1 LLDTARAAGLA
12 VTAQLP
18 PAWPDLP
25 AAVDRTAYRILQEA
39 LTNAAKHGPGGSA
52 RVTVDA
58 RDGALEIDVISRV
71 SDVAGSAR
79 AAPVGPVEQVGP
91 LGPAGAGT
99 GFGLLTMRDRAQRLG
114 GQVEAVRSIPA
125 LASAGGPAAAARLR
139 ASRGGAGV
147 TAAPD
152 TAIRVLVVDDHAAVR
167 AGIAAVLETAG
178 DVRVVGEAGDGAT
191 AVRQA
196 RALRPDVVLMDLR
209 MPGSDG
215 VAATRAVVGE
225 GLADVLVLTVVDAD
239 DHVLAAVRAGA
250 AGFLLKTVD
259 APTLVDAV
267 RRVAAGEGVMAPEI
281 RLGISE
287 AAVKTHVS
295 RVLDKLGCTSRVQA
309 ALLARELAGPAP

>member
-1 LLDTARAAGLA
+1 
-12 VTAQLP
+12 
-18 PAWPDLP
+18 
-25 AAVDRTAYRILQEA
+25 
-39 LTNAAKHGPGGSA
+39 
-52 RVTVDA
+52 
-58 RDGALEIDVISRV
+58 
-71 SDVAGSAR
+71 
-79 AAPVGPVEQVGP
+79 
-91 LGPAGAGT
+91 
-99 GFGLLTMRDRAQRLG
+99 
-114 GQVEAVRSIPA
+114 
-125 LASAGGPAAAARLR
+125 
-139 ASRGGAGV
+139 V

-267 RRVAAGEGVMAPEI
+267 RRVAAGEGVMAPEVTRGI
-281 RLGISE
+281 LGRVAAAPDRREEPPGLATLTAREREVLAGLGRGASNARLAGELGISE
-287 AAVKTHVS
+287 GTVKTHVS